1 MDRND
6 GAPGRRPLP
15 EEAGPATTAERA
27 GDEETAA
34 GPGPVAPAVSGGAAP
49 RPERFGDPEVEAAA
63 APAPA
68 GPDWVA
74 RARELA
80 RAFAETAGRYD
91 REGAFPHEHFERLK
105 AAGFFRLTV
114 PRDFGGEE
122 ASLTLLLQVLEA
134 LARGDGSTALALGWH
149 LGLILHYRA
158 SRRWPEERF
167 RELCRAV
174 VEEAALINHFST
186 EPATGS
192 PSRGGLPETK
202 AVPVPGGFR
211 LYGRKTFGTL
221 SAVARF
227 FVVTATVADGGA
239 TASGGEREEGGA
251 ARVGEFLVERGEGLR
266 IEKTWDTLGMR
277 ATASDDVVLEGA
289 FVPAERLLGFRGERR
304 PGRIDDG
311 DGWYLFIPAV
321 YLGIA
326 RAARDAA
333 VHFAKTYRPNSLG
346 GRPIADVPHVRQKIG
361 EMERLLWTARTVV
374 YAVAERW
381 DRDAAGRAALRPEVG
396 AAKSVATNAAIDVV
410 DRAMRIVG
418 GQSLSRALPL
428 ERLYRDVRAGLHNP
442 PMDDAVLEMLAAQA
456 LEEPPKEPRGFGV

>member
-1 MDRND
+1 M
-6 GAPGRRPLP
+6 
-15 EEAGPATTAERA
+15 
-27 GDEETAA
+27 
-34 GPGPVAPAVSGGAAP
+34 
-49 RPERFGDPEVEAAA
+49 EAAA

-134 LARGDGSTALALGWH
+134 LAWGDGSTALALGWH

-239 TASGGEREEGGA
+239 TASGGEAAVLA
-251 ARVGEFLVERGEGLR
+251 AREAGFVHLSLDLIYGLPGQTFEGWTADVRRAFGLPIDHLSAYALEVAEATRFGRMQAAGALPLPDDDRVVE
-266 IEKTWDTLGMR
+266 MY
-277 ATASDDVVLEGA
+277 A
-289 FVPAERLLGFRGERR
+289 FVA
-304 PGRIDDG
+304 
-311 DGWYLFIPAV
+311 A
-321 YLGIA
+321 
-326 RAARDAA
+326 AARDAGFEPYE
-333 VHFAKTYRPNSLG
+333 VSNFARPG
-346 GRPIADVPHVRQKIG
+346 GRSRHNLAYWNNRPYFGFGPGAHGYAFGVRTANVPSLPRYA
-361 EMERLLWTARTVV
+361 RARTLSEFRTEVRPV
-374 YAVAERW
+374 GRREAIEETMFLGLRLAEGVR
-381 DRDAAGRAALRPEVG
+381 RDAFRRRFGVDLEDVYGPVLRRLEAEGLIVIDARGIRLPE
-396 AAKSVATNAAIDVV
+396 A
-410 DRAMRIVG
+410 
-418 GQSLSRALPL
+418 
-428 ERLYRDVRAGLHNP
+428 VRPVMN
-442 PMDDAVLEMLAAQA
+442 AVLAEFLFDD
-456 LEEPPKEPRGFGV
+456 R